1 MKKEKVLI
9 IEDDKFLTKI
19 YKAKLTKEGFEI
31 EIAMDGTNALDKAR
45 AFNPDLILLDI
56 ILPNM
61 SGFEILKK
69 LKSEEKTKDVP
80 VVILSNLG
88 QDSDMQQGK
97 ELGAEDY
104 WVKAK
109 YTINEVVDKIRK
121 ELEKSRKK
129 KKK

>member
-19 YKAKLTKEGFEI
+19 YKTKLTNEGFEI
-31 EIAMDGTNALDKAR
+31 DIVMEGSKALEKALE
-45 AFNPDLILLDI
+45 FKPNLILLDI

-61 SGFEILKK
+61 SGFEVLKK
-69 LKSEEKTKDVP
+69 LKENKETKDIP

-88 QDSDMQQGK
+88 QDSDIEQGK

-109 YTINEVVDKIRK
+109 YTINEVVSNIKK
-121 ELEKSRKK
+121 ELEKARKNK
-129 KKK
+129 K

>member
-1 MKKEKVLI
+1 MEKQKILI

-19 YKAKLTKEGFEI
+19 YQTKLTNEGFEVDLAI
-31 EIAMDGTNALDKAR
+31 DGKKAMEKALSFK
-45 AFNPDLILLDI
+45 PELILLDI

-61 SGFEILKK
+61 SGFEILKE
-69 LKSEEKTKDVP
+69 LKTKDDTKNIP

-88 QDSDMQQGK
+88 QDRDIKQGK

-109 YTINEVVDKIRK
+109 YTINEVVDKIKK
-121 ELEKSRKK
+121 ELEKVRKK
-129 KKK
+129 